1 MSKLSGVLRGSVV
14 KCRSSGLQAQGTSR
28 YKTTT
33 TTTTTTTAIII
44 TSNNDNNNDNNQI
57 RRLKVS
63 GIRLQADLHANYTPV
78 FLPVEL
84 YGQ

>member
-33 TTTTTTTAIII
+33 TTTTTATII
-44 TSNNDNNNDNNQI
+44 TSNNDNNNDNN
-57 RRLKVS
+57 
-63 GIRLQADLHANYTPV
+63 
-78 FLPVEL
+78 
-84 YGQ
+84 